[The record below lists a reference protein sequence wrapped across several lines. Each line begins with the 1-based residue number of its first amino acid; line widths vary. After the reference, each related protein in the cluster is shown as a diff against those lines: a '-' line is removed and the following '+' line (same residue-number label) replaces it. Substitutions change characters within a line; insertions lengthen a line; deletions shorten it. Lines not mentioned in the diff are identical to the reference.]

1 LKDVG
6 SEFYWLILTQ
16 INSPHLTFSIAND
29 AQSYKAQILV
39 YDVEASKRLPHIEFE
54 IATFLVSD

>member
-1 LKDVG
+1 MLLAD
-6 SEFYWLILTQ
+6 FNTNQ
-16 INSPHLTFSIAND
+16 LTFSIAND